1 MKKKIKKRR
10 REGNIMNKFHFIE
23 KLNPRSRSII
33 FIVLLIIIGIIIGQ
47 VIALISNQYILDRIE
62 NPKHFYRPDFKLTGE
77 EKEQIIRGYSIF
89 VTILCVEIVLLI
101 GLISVF
107 LNTYLK
113 IKSKY
118 LIGFVIFVGTFLV
131 KSISQLIAMTPLFTE
146 SIRTTPM
153 VIQPLLKGNIGPF
166 GIYFT
171 IFEIIAYLFIYLIL
185 PSSRLW
191 DRIMAKKEVSE
202 WRRAPAGLG
211 SEG

>member
-1 MKKKIKKRR
+1 MKIKIKKRK
-10 REGNIMNKFHFIE
+10 EGNIMNKFNFIY
-23 KLNPRSRSII
+23 KLNPKSRSII
-33 FIVLLIIIGIIIGQ
+33 FIILLMIIGIIVGQ
-47 VIALISNQYILDRIE
+47 VIALVSNQYILDRIE
-62 NPKHFYRPDFKLTGE
+62 KPKHFHPPDFELTVE
-77 EKEQIIRGYSIF
+77 EEEHIINGYSIF

-118 LIGFVIFVGTFLV
+118 LIGFVIFVGIFLA

-146 SIRTTPM
+146 SIRTTPL

-171 IFEIIAYLFIYLIL
+171 IFEIIAICILIYL
-185 PSSRLW
+185 SR
-191 DRIMAKKEVSE
+191 E
-202 WRRAPAGLG
+202 
-211 SEG
+211 